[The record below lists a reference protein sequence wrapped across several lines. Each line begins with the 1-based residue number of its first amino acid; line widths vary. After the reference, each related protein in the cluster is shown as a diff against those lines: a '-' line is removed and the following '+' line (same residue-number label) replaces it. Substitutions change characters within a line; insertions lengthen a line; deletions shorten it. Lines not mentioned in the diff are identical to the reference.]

1 MDSDLWLKESVS
13 VETPPP
19 SRLNKASSYTIF
31 GITGKEVSLVA
42 PCVDIIIIA
51 FTDLDPC
58 VKECL
63 HVETPP
69 PRPPSLSPL

>member
-19 SRLNKASSYTIF
+19 SRLNKASRYTIF

-51 FTDLDPC
+51 FTGLDPC